1 VSKRRTFGNV
11 RRLPSGR
18 WQASFHHPVTHQRIN
33 GPTTYGTKREATT
46 WLALAEADLVRGD
59 DLDPNSRSRLF
70 KPYAEEWLAAKVEL
84 RPKTVELYRMLLR
97 THLTPAFGD
106 YPLVLIDRT
115 MVRHWYVAKTEGPW
129 ANATVAK
136 MYRLL
141 RQIMQAAVEDRIIRE
156 NPCRIGGAATE
167 RSDERP
173 VPTVDQVMALADAID
188 PRYRAMVIVAAFAGL
203 RRSECLGLARR
214 HIDLSSTPPMLQV
227 ERQNVWTDHEGYRLG
242 PPKTNA
248 GHRRLALP
256 ALVVDEL
263 VHHLAEYVPSESPDA
278 MLFTTAETGTT
289 PTPTVWRSGW
299 ARARAEAQ
307 VVCTFHDLRH
317 VAGTLNAQAGATLK
331 EAMRRLGH
339 SSPDAA
345 LRYQHAVDERDAEIA
360 DAVGQIIGRS
370 PNGTS
375 RDRARSAHDRD
386 VQEQAGGGNP
396 LQ

>member
-1 VSKRRTFGNV
+1 MSKRRTFGSV

-18 WQASFHHPVTHQRIN
+18 WQASYHHPVTHQRVS

-46 WLALAEADLVRGD
+46 WLSLAEADLVRGD

-70 KPYAEEWLAAKVEL
+70 KPYAQEWLAGKVEL

-97 THLTPAFGD
+97 THLIPAFGD
-106 YPLVLIDRT
+106 YPLVLIDRV
-115 MVRHWYVAKTEGPW
+115 MVRQWYVAKCDGPW

-141 RQIMQAAVEDRIIRE
+141 RQIMQAAVDDRIIRE

-167 RSDERP
+167 RSAERP
-173 VPTVDQVMALADAID
+173 IPTIDQVMQLADAIE

-214 HIDLSSTPPMLQV
+214 HLSLDDAPAILQV
-227 ERQNVWTDHEGYRLG
+227 ERQNVWTDEHGYRMA

-256 ALVVDEL
+256 AVVVDEL
-263 VHHLAEYVPSESPDA
+263 VHHLAGYVPSDSPDA
-278 MLFTTAETGTT
+278 LLFTTAETGTT
-289 PTPTVWRSGW
+289 PTPTVWRSRW
-299 ARARAEAQ
+299 AHARKTAG
-307 VVCTFHDLRH
+307 VDCTFHDLRH

-345 LRYQHAVDERDAEIA
+345 LRYQHAVDERDAAIA
-360 DAVGQIIGRS
+360 DAVGQLIGQ
-370 PNGTS
+370 PANGTT
-375 RDRARSAHDRD
+375 RDRARSAHARD
-386 VQEQAGGGNP
+386 VQDEAEGGNP
-396 LQ
+396 LR

>member
-1 VSKRRTFGNV
+1 MSKRRTFGSV

-18 WQASFHHPVTHQRIN
+18 WQASFHHPVTHHRVT
-33 GPTTYGTKREATT
+33 GPTTYATKREATT

-59 DLDPNSRSRLF
+59 DLDPNGRSRLF
-70 KPYAEEWLAAKVEL
+70 RPYAEEWLAAKLEL
-84 RPKTVELYRMLLR
+84 RPKTVELYAMILRKHLL
-97 THLTPAFGD
+97 PAFGD
-106 YPLVLIDRT
+106 YPLALIDRA
-115 MVRHWYVAKTEGPW
+115 MVRRWYVTKTDGPW

-141 RQIMQAAVEDRIIRE
+141 RQIMQAAVDDRIIRD

-167 RSDERP
+167 RSDERLI
-173 VPTVDQVMALADAID
+173 PTVDEVRRLADAID

-214 HIDLSSTPPMLQV
+214 HVDLDGTPPMLQV
-227 ERQNVWTDHEGYRLG
+227 ERQNVWTDQGGYRLG

-256 ALVVDEL
+256 GLVVDEL
-263 VHHLAEYVPSESPDA
+263 ADHLAEYVSSDSPDA
-278 MLFTTAETGTT
+278 LLFTTPDGTT
-289 PTPTVWRSGW
+289 PTPTMWRVRW
-299 ARARAEAQ
+299 ARGRADAG
-307 VVCTFHDLRH
+307 VDCTFHDLRH

-339 SSPDAA
+339 SSAVAA

-360 DAVGQIIGRS
+360 DAVGGLIGRS
-370 PNGTS
+370 LNGGG
-375 RDRARSAHDRD
+375 RDRARSARELERPKPDGD
-386 VQEQAGGGNP
+386 GNP
-396 LQ
+396 LV

>member
-1 VSKRRTFGNV
+1 
-11 RRLPSGR
+11 
-18 WQASFHHPVTHQRIN
+18 VTHQRVN
-33 GPTTYGTKREATT
+33 GPATYATKREATT
-46 WLALAEADLVRGD
+46 WLSLAEADLVRGD

-70 KPYAEEWLAAKVEL
+70 KPYAEEWLAGKVEL
-84 RPKTVELYRMLLR
+84 RPKTVELYAMLLR
-97 THLTPAFGD
+97 KHLLPAFGD
-106 YPLVLIDRT
+106 YPLALIDRT
-115 MVRHWYVAKTEGPW
+115 MVRRWYVAKTEGRW

-141 RQIMQAAVEDRIIRE
+141 RQIMQAAVDDRIIRD

-173 VPTVDQVMALADAID
+173 IPTVDQVMQLADAIE

-214 HIDLSSTPPMLQV
+214 HVDLGGTPPTLQV
-227 ERQNVWTDHEGYRLG
+227 ERQNVWTDEHGYRLG

-263 VHHLAEYVPSESPDA
+263 THHLAEYVADWPDA
-278 MLFTTAETGTT
+278 LLFTTPDGLT
-289 PTPTVWRSGW
+289 PTPTIWRKRW
-299 ARARAEAQ
+299 AQARTAAG
-307 VVCTFHDLRH
+307 VDCTFHDLRH

-339 SSPDAA
+339 SSAVAA
-345 LRYQHAVDERDAEIA
+345 LRYQHAVDERDAQIA
-360 DAVGQIIGRS
+360 DAVGGLIGRS
-370 PNGTS
+370 PNGEG
-375 RDRARSAHDRD
+375 RDRARSAHDPDRAEPD
-386 VQEQAGGGNP
+386 RNGNP

>member
-1 VSKRRTFGNV
+1 MSKRRTFGSV

-18 WQASFHHPVTHQRIN
+18 WQASYHHPVTHQRIT
-33 GPTTYGTKREATT
+33 GPTTYATKREATT

-70 KPYAEEWLAAKVEL
+70 RPYAEEWLAGKVEL
-84 RPKTVELYRMLLR
+84 RAKTVELYGMLLR
-97 THLTPAFGD
+97 KHLVPAFGE
-106 YPLVLIDRT
+106 YPLVLIDRV
-115 MVRHWYVAKTEGPW
+115 MVRRWYVSKSEGPS
-129 ANATVAK
+129 AQATVAK

-141 RQIMQAAVEDRIIRE
+141 RQIMQAAVDDRIIRE
-156 NPCRIGGAATE
+156 NPCRISGAATE

-173 VPTVDQVMALADAID
+173 IPTVEQVMRLADAIE
-188 PRYRAMVIVAAFAGL
+188 PRYRAMVVVAAFAGL

-214 HIDLSSTPPMLQV
+214 HLTLDATPAILQV
-227 ERQNVWTDHEGYRLG
+227 ERQNVWTDQHGYRLG

-263 VHHLAEYVPSESPDA
+263 VHHLDEFVPSDSPEA
-278 MLFTTAETGTT
+278 LLFTTAETGTT
-289 PTPTVWRSGW
+289 PTPTVWRSRW
-299 ARARAEAQ
+299 AKARTAAG
-307 VVCTFHDLRH
+307 VTCTFHDLRH

-360 DAVGQIIGRS
+360 EAVGGLIGR
-370 PNGTS
+370 TS
-375 RDRARSAHDRD
+375 SGIGRDGELGST
-386 VQEQAGGGNP
+386 
-396 LQ
+396 

>member
-1 VSKRRTFGNV
+1 MSKRRTFGSV

-18 WQASFHHPVTHQRIN
+18 WQASYHHPVTHQRIS
-33 GPTTYGTKREATT
+33 GPTTYATKREATT
-46 WLALAEADLVRGD
+46 WLALAETDLVRGD

-97 THLTPAFGD
+97 THLTPAFGE
-106 YPLVLIDRT
+106 YPLVLIDRA
-115 MVRHWYVAKTEGPW
+115 MVRNWYVAKTEGTW

-141 RQIMQAAVEDRIIRE
+141 RQIMQAAVDDRIIRE

-173 VPTVDQVMALADAID
+173 VPTVEEVMRLADAID
-188 PRYRAMVIVAAFAGL
+188 PRYRVMVIVAAFAGL

-214 HIDLSSTPPMLQV
+214 HVDLDSTPPMLQV
-227 ERQNVWTDHEGYRLG
+227 ERQNVWTDGHGYRLG

-248 GHRRLALP
+248 GYRRLALP
-256 ALVVDEL
+256 ELVVDEL
-263 VHHLAEYVPSESPDA
+263 ADHLDNYVGSDSPDA
-278 MLFTTAETGTT
+278 LLFTTAETGTT
-289 PTPTVWRSGW
+289 PNPTVWRSRW
-299 ARARAEAQ
+299 SQARKAAE
-307 VVCTFHDLRH
+307 VECTFHDLRH

-360 DAVGQIIGRS
+360 DAVGQIIGRA
-370 PNGTS
+370 PNRTR
-375 RDRARSAHDRD
+375 RDRARSAHDQD
-386 VQEQAGGGNP
+386 IQEQAEGGNP
-396 LQ
+396 LG

>member
-1 VSKRRTFGNV
+1 MSKRRSFGSV

-18 WQASFHHPVTHQRIN
+18 WQASYHHPVTRQRVS

-70 KPYAEEWLAAKVEL
+70 KPYAKEWLAGKVEL

-97 THLTPAFGD
+97 KHLIPAFGD
-106 YPLVLIDRT
+106 HPLVLVDRV
-115 MVRHWYVAKTEGPW
+115 MVRQWYVAKCDGPW

-141 RQIMQAAVEDRIIRE
+141 RQIMQAAVDDRIIRE

-167 RSDERP
+167 RSAERP
-173 VPTVDQVMALADAID
+173 IPTVDQVMRLADAID

-214 HIDLSSTPPMLQV
+214 HVNLDEVPAVLQV
-227 ERQNVWTDHEGYRLG
+227 ERQNVWTDQHGYRLG
-242 PPKTNA
+242 PPKTTA

-263 VHHLAEYVPSESPDA
+263 ARHLADYVPSASPEA
-278 MLFTTAETGTT
+278 LLFTAAETGTT
-289 PTPTVWRSGW
+289 PTPTVWRSRW
-299 ARARAEAQ
+299 AQARKAAGVE
-307 VVCTFHDLRH
+307 CTFHDLRQ

-339 SSPDAA
+339 SSADAA
-345 LRYQHAVDERDAEIA
+345 LRYQHAVDERDAAIA
-360 DAVGQIIGRS
+360 DAVGQLIGQ
-370 PNGTS
+370 PANGS
-375 RDRARSAHDRD
+375 RRDRARSAHARD
-386 VQEQAGGGNP
+386 VQNEAGGENP
-396 LQ
+396 LD

>member
-1 VSKRRTFGNV
+1 R
-11 RRLPSGR
+11 
-18 WQASFHHPVTHQRIN
+18 A
-33 GPTTYGTKREATT
+33 
-46 WLALAEADLVRGD
+46 
-59 DLDPNSRSRLF
+59 
-70 KPYAEEWLAAKVEL
+70 
-84 RPKTVELYRMLLR
+84 
-97 THLTPAFGD
+97 
-106 YPLVLIDRT
+106 
-115 MVRHWYVAKTEGPW
+115 MVRHWYVAKADGQW

-141 RQIMQAAVEDRIIRE
+141 RQIMQAAVDDRIIRE

-173 VPTVDQVMALADAID
+173 VPAVDQVMLIADAID

-203 RRSECLGLARR
+203 RRSECLGLASR
-214 HIDLSSTPPMLQV
+214 HIDLDSTPPMLQV
-227 ERQNVWTDHEGYRLG
+227 ERQNVWTDQGGYRMG
-242 PPKTNA
+242 PPETNA

-263 VHHLAEYVPSESPDA
+263 DHHLAEYVPSDSPEA
-278 MLFTTAETGTT
+278 LLFTTAGTGTT
-289 PTPTVWRSGW
+289 PTPTVWRSRW
-299 ARARAEAQ
+299 ARARTEAG
-307 VVCTFHDLRH
+307 VSCTFHDLRH
-317 VAGTLNAQAGATLK
+317 VAGTLDAQAGATLK

-370 PNGTS
+370 PNGRG
-375 RDRARSAHDRD
+375 RDRARSAPARD
-386 VQEQAGGGNP
+386 VQSQAGGDNP